1 MVSVDDLLDRRL
13 LIISGKGGVGKTTM
27 AAALGLRAA
36 RANKR
41 VLICE
46 VEGKPGLT
54 RLFDADPLTGD
65 PSPLDEGLSGMNLS
79 AEEALS
85 EYLEVQFHIRRLAR
99 PLVSSQLVYYV
110 THAAPG
116 LRDILILGKVWFEAT
131 RKERFDLIILDT
143 PAAGHA
149 VSMLRSP
156 EGFLHAVPVGPLANH
171 ARSLVEWLQNPEEVA
186 VQLVSMPEEMPVTET
201 LETAALLEEKLGM
214 DVSTVL
220 VNKTYSRSIDM
231 PEPKDLEAL
240 PLEERDELRRMV
252 DFYNSRQKLQR
263 AHIETLKRELS
274 EVASIVELPY
284 LFTEKFG
291 LEEVGAIADRLEERI
306 T

>member
-220 VNKTYSRSIDM
+220 VNKAYSRSIDM
-231 PEPKDLEAL
+231 PERKDLEAL

-291 LEEVGAIADRLEERI
+291 LDEIGAIADRLEERI